1 VSSEDGLR
9 RRVLRRQR
17 GRVIGAAALLMG
29 HQTCEALVPLAIGF
43 SVDRAVATGDVR
55 MLVLCLAGFILLFG
69 VLNTCYRW
77 FARLGQ
83 GAVIDEGHLLRAEL
97 ATRLLRPGATTARR
111 HGELLTIASSDADQ
125 TARSVIWVSGLC
137 GASAAL
143 LVSSAI
149 LIGIDPLLGIGLIV
163 TAVVV
168 TLGLNALSPL
178 LSRRVAGQQ
187 ESLAA
192 ASALATDLVTGL
204 RVLHGLGAQ
213 RTATARYREVSRRAE
228 AAGIR
233 TGTAKSL
240 QLGATVLAAT
250 LVLAVSV
257 ASAGLLAVDG
267 TITIG
272 AFISAVGAAQFIAE
286 PLTAAG
292 FYLQIGA
299 AAKASAARVGGV
311 LHEESTTEAVE
322 PVRLDL
328 PAGLLTGVVAEPDVA
343 DRLTAA
349 LRERTVTF
357 GGAVPEAVHVE
368 PHRAHLFAGTVAE
381 NMTLGYSTSG
391 GATGDL
397 RPAIVAAGA
406 ADFVDAQPAG
416 VEEPVRDRG
425 LSLSGGQRQRLAL
438 ARALHADPPVLVL
451 RDPTTAIDSVTEE
464 SVAQGLRTLR
474 EDRTTVVIT
483 DSPVLLAQ
491 ADHVVHLAADGTVA
505 EGTHH
510 DLLAH
515 EGYRK
520 KVLG

>member
-1 VSSEDGLR
+1 MKTDDGLR

-17 GRVIGAAALLMG
+17 RRVLGASLLLMG

-55 MLVLCLAGFILLFG
+55 MLVLCLAGFVLLFG

-83 GAVIDEGHLLRAEL
+83 GAVIDEGHLLRTEL
-97 ATRLLRPGATTARR
+97 AGRLLRPGATTARR

-137 GASAAL
+137 GSAAAL

-149 LIGIDPLLGIGLIV
+149 LIGIDPLLGLGLIV

-187 ESLAA
+187 ESLAE

-228 AAGIR
+228 SAGVR

-272 AFISAVGAAQFIAE
+272 AFVSAVGAAQFIAE

-311 LHEESTTEAVE
+311 LDEAPVVEPVE

-328 PAGLLTGVVAEPDVA
+328 PAGRLTGIVAEPEVA

-357 GGAVPEAVHVE
+357 DGAAPEAVHVE
-368 PHRAHLFAGTVAE
+368 PHHAHLFAGTVAE
-381 NMTLGYSTSG
+381 NMALSG
-391 GATGDL
+391 VPGDL

-406 ADFVDAQPAG
+406 ADFVDAQSAG
-416 VEEPVRDRG
+416 LDEPVRDRG

-474 EDRTTVVIT
+474 RDRTTVVIT
-483 DSPVLLAQ
+483 DSPVLLAH
-491 ADHVVHLAADGTVA
+491 ADHVVHLAAEGVLA